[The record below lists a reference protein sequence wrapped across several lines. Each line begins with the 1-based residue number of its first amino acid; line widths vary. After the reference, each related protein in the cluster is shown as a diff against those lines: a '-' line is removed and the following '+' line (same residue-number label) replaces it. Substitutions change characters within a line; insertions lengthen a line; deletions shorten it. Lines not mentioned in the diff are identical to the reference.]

1 MDLHPQDYVSI
12 TAGFVTFTS
21 SLVFGLGDRL
31 LAVTLGAEETL
42 LPRLLLYLSLL
53 AATPVY
59 WIHKNENM
67 KTFVKT
73 TFQSKH
79 R

>member
-1 MDLHPQDYVSI
+1 MSI
-12 TAGFVTFTS
+12 TAGFVTFTF

-31 LAVTLGAEETL
+31 LAVTFGAEETL

-53 AATPVY
+53 AATPIY
-59 WIHKNENM
+59 WIHKNEKM

-73 TFQSKH
+73 IFQSKLN
-79 R
+79 